1 MAQLTGTVKI
11 VLNGT
16 SHKSK
21 PGAKYDP
28 GGRTRTAVT
37 GDQGTDYVE
46 SLRPA
51 MVDAEFHWTPD
62 LDLDALNNFKDG
74 TVQFM
79 ADTGQNYVM
88 ENAFRSG
95 ELVSTAGNSGGVPV
109 KFEADAGTA
118 VG

>member
-1 MAQLTGTVKI
+1 MGQLTGQVTI

-16 SHKSK
+16 RRKSK

-28 GGRTRTAVT
+28 GGVTRTSVT
-37 GDQGTDYVE
+37 GDQGTDWAG

-51 MVDAEFHWTPD
+51 KVEAEFHWTPD
-62 LDLDALNNFKDG
+62 LDLAALNAFEG

-79 ADTGQNYVM
+79 ADTGQNFVL

-109 KFEADAGTA
+109 VFEADAGTP

>member
-1 MAQLTGTVKI
+1 MGQLTGRVTI

-16 SHKSK
+16 SYKSK

-28 GGRTRTAVT
+28 GGTTRTGVT
-37 GDQGTDYVE
+37 SDQGHDYVE
-46 SLRPA
+46 GLRPA
-51 MVDAEFHWTPD
+51 KISAEFHWISG

-79 ADTGQNYVM
+79 ADTGQNFVL
-88 ENAFRSG
+88 ENAFRAG
-95 ELVSTAGNSGGVPV
+95 EMEATAGSSGGVPV
-109 KFEADAGTA
+109 VFEADAGTP